1 MNNIQKTM
9 LFFMVS
15 IYLLFFG
22 FNSYQQLTQMIF
34 VILYVAY
41 IVFCV
46 WVIRG
51 VKIRFLAYP
60 TLVMSLSMGVYF
72 FAAAGVS
79 DANATGL
86 GFLLIFGFMFWIL
99 PLMIIALIVGGILD
113 IIELINKN
121 KNKVS

>member
-1 MNNIQKTM
+1 MNNIQKTL

-34 VILYVAY
+34 VIIYVAY

-46 WVIRG
+46 WVIKG

-60 TLVMSLSMGVYF
+60 LLVMSLSMGFYF
-72 FAAAGVS
+72 YAGAGMS
-79 DANATGL
+79 GENAVGL
-86 GFLLIFGFMFWIL
+86 GYLLIFGFMFVIL
-99 PLMIIALIVGGILD
+99 PAMIIALVVGAIID
-113 IIELINKN
+113 VIELTK
-121 KNKVS
+121 KRKE